1 MTTIPTLTNFTIP
14 TKRYGDASFNLID
27 PSSNSPGSFTFSSG
41 SPSIATISG
50 RTVTI
55 VGIGSSVITAT
66 QAASGIYTTNN
77 ISAVLVVTTM
87 PPTLTNF
94 TIPIKRYGDAS
105 FNLIDPSSNSPG
117 SFTFSSGSPSVATIS
132 GRTVTI
138 VNFGSSVI
146 TATQAASGSYAANDI
161 SAVLIVT
168 TPPTWY
174 PNLIQNTSTG
184 ALDIIGTAYTGDNT
198 YTIWVDTTFTLAQ
211 VDVDRLPPLIRGQN
225 LRPTGIGVLPMII
238 MTSTNQ
244 NPDCPILYDC
254 SENRYAVSIFHLNNP
269 YYTAQQLPVN
279 DPRYDSQD
287 LKAYKDVIVIN
298 GLISANNTI
307 LYNQDSITVN
317 IHIKQGAGI
326 WNNIYYAEKIVHF
339 PFTITKVATN
349 ISLRSINLT
358 PLPLALLGNNGS
370 GYTIQREY
378 LQASMDLSYS
388 MFATTNRQLLNGG
401 GFDYTNIIYYLTQ
414 PSRDVFTFQNDHISI
429 TENRITFLSASYS
442 YNPIVPNDN
451 PVYDEIPILFFQEAS
466 ASYKRSQFIGDPI
479 YSPPLQ
485 RTTIKLR
492 IVKSMPTFKGQTPEV
507 NSDVAGTVY
516 TLPDISKMTYDD
528 PFEIIP
534 PLSNNTDASDN
545 FVISSSNP
553 DIVKIK
559 IENGKHMA
567 YIYNAGN
574 ITITVTQTTTRN
586 FNAKTATFLI
596 YVNLISPSLINCN
609 TNVVYTNPYQRQFWT
624 RFKPACPD
632 YNFSIKD
639 AAGVTRKLT
648 APEVDD
654 LYSERRKTEILK
666 YSKNVGG
673 LTKSQKYA
681 KAMRGELM
689 RQIGNESKYLT
700 GANGSTLLCPS
711 QPSRVLCGLTSACG
725 VPGKER
731 VLCYDPSIN
740 VYNLTRTYEY
750 KGGQQTVS
758 NIPTLALTQPR
769 NLVADV
775 SDNNRIILTWDSPIS
790 NGGLAITGYVISYSL
805 NNKIWAPYTSLFP
818 NKNGPIDELTGER
831 NGNTVIFQDISGSIV
846 IKSDTVYYISVFSA
860 NERGL
865 SSVPATVSVKTTSV
879 PTIITDF
886 GLFDVDRKFLSIDLK
901 WTDPINVGSSGG
913 GYNGPAISQYQLQYK
928 TSTDTSWTKI
938 LIDILSVV
946 SDTANP
952 TYKKYTLRNISN
964 EKTYSIKIEPINKIG
979 TGPESKIITARTLM
993 KPGPPINI
1001 VIISRYGVPP
1011 ASTGA
1016 GNSKINYITVTW
1028 DKPDTGGSNISSYNI
1043 TITGFETKFY
1053 PVVLSSTQTSYT
1065 YYITTLNSKFIDIGT
1080 YSLSLTAKNSNFTS
1094 ESSIVS
1100 SITILPITSKMTI
1113 VEPININYNGNTIT
1127 NITISF
1133 LVETFN
1139 YIDNPITNIKV
1150 SGLGDSG
1157 NDTYETLINIDNQ
1170 TIVGTG
1176 KHTIVVPTFFNNV
1189 TLIRAGNS
1197 YTISVNAQF
1206 GGNAYSSDTKS
1217 ENVLIQPS
1225 IRV

>member
-1 MTTIPTLTNFTIP
+1 MTTIPTLSNFTIP
-14 TKRYGDASFNLID
+14 NKIYGDTSFNLID
-27 PSSNSPGSFTFSSG
+27 PSSNSPGSFTFTSG
-41 SPSIATISG
+41 S
-50 RTVTI
+50 
-55 VGIGSSVITAT
+55 
-66 QAASGIYTTNN
+66 
-77 ISAVLVVTTM
+77 L
-87 PPTLTNF
+87 
-94 TIPIKRYGDAS
+94 
-105 FNLIDPSSNSPG
+105 
-117 SFTFSSGSPSVATIS
+117 SVATIS

-138 VNFGSSVI
+138 VGAGSSVI
-146 TATQAASGSYAANDI
+146 TAIQSASGIYTTRDI
-161 SAVLIVT
+161 SAVFVVT

-198 YTIWVDTTFTLAQ
+198 YTLWVDTTFTLAQ
-211 VDVDRLPPLIRGQN
+211 VDVDRLPPLIRGSN

-238 MTSTNQ
+238 STSTNQ

-254 SENRYAVSIFHLNNP
+254 SENSYALSVFLLNTLF
-269 YYTAQQLPVN
+269 YTAQQLPVN

-287 LKAYKDVIVIN
+287 LRAYKDVFIIN
-298 GLISANNTI
+298 GVIDASNSI
-307 LYNQDSITVN
+307 LYNQDSITITVY
-317 IHIKQGAGI
+317 IKQAAGI
-326 WNNIYYAEKIVHF
+326 WNNIYYAEKIVNF

-349 ISLRSINLT
+349 ISLRNISLT
-358 PLPLALLGNNGS
+358 PLPLSLLGSNGS
-370 GYTIQREY
+370 GYTIEREY
-378 LQASMDLSYS
+378 LQTSMDLSYS
-388 MFATTNRQLLNGG
+388 IFATTDRQLLNGG
-401 GFDYTNIIYYLTQ
+401 GFDYTNVIYYLTQ
-414 PSRDVFTFQNDHISI
+414 PSREIFTFQNDHISI
-429 TENRITFLSASYS
+429 TNNRITFLSASYS
-442 YNPIVPNDN
+442 YNPNVPNDN
-451 PVYDEIPILFFQEAS
+451 PVYDEIPILFFQEAT
-466 ASYKRSQFIGDPI
+466 ASYKRSQFIGDSI

-485 RTTIKLR
+485 RTTINIR
-492 IVKSMPTFKGQTPEV
+492 IVKSTPTFKGQIPEV
-507 NSDVAGTVY
+507 NSEISGTKY
-516 TLPDISKMTYDD
+516 TLPDISKMTYDE
-528 PFEIIP
+528 PFEIISP
-534 PLSNNTDASDN
+534 GTDNTDASDN
-545 FVISSSNP
+545 FIVSSSNP

-559 IENGKHMA
+559 IENGKNMA
-567 YIYNAGN
+567 YIYNAGT
-574 ITITVTQTTTRN
+574 ITITITQTTTRN
-586 FNAKTATFLI
+586 FKSKSATFLI

-609 TNVVYTNPYQRQFWT
+609 TNIIYTNPYQKQFWT

-639 AAGVTRKLT
+639 STGVTRKLT

-654 LYSERRKTEILK
+654 IYSERRKTEILK
-666 YSKNVGG
+666 YTKNVGG

-681 KAMRGELM
+681 KAVRGELM

-700 GANGSTLLCPS
+700 GANGSTLVCPS
-711 QPSRVLCGLTSACG
+711 PPSRVLCGLTSACG

-750 KGGQQTVS
+750 KAGQQTVS

-805 NNKIWAPYTSLFP
+805 NNKIWAPYTSIFP
-818 NKNGPIDELTGER
+818 NKNGLIDQLTGER
-831 NGNTVIFQDISGSIV
+831 NGNTVVFQDISGSFV
-846 IKSDTVYYISVFSA
+846 IKNDTVYYISVFSA

-865 SSVPATVSVKTTSV
+865 SSVPVTTSVKTTSV

-886 GLFDVDRKFLSIDLK
+886 GLFDVDRKFLSADLK

-938 LIDILSVV
+938 LINILSVV

-979 TGPESKIITARTLM
+979 IGPESKIITARTLM
-993 KPGPPINI
+993 KPSPPLNI
-1001 VIISRYGVPP
+1001 VVTSRYGVPP

-1016 GNSKINYITVTW
+1016 GTSKINYITVTW
-1028 DKPDTGGSNISSYNI
+1028 DKPDNGGSVISSYNI
-1043 TITGFETKFY
+1043 TISGYETKFS
-1053 PVVLSSTQTSYT
+1053 PVILTSQQTSYS

-1080 YSLSLTAKNSNFTS
+1080 YSLSLTSKNSNFTS
-1094 ESSIVS
+1094 ESSILS
-1100 SITILPITSKMTI
+1100 TITILPITSKITI
-1113 VEPININYNGNTIT
+1113 VEPIIINYLGNTIT
-1127 NITISF
+1127 NIKISF

-1150 SGLGDSG
+1150 SGLGDLG
-1157 NDTYETLINIDNQ
+1157 ADTYETLLDIDNHA
-1170 TIVGTG
+1170 IVGTG
-1176 KHTIVVPTFFNNV
+1176 KHTITVPTYLNSV
-1189 TLIRAGNS
+1189 TLIRAGNN
-1197 YTISVNAQF
+1197 YTINVNAQF
-1206 GGNAYSSDTKS
+1206 GGSVYSSDTKS
-1217 ENVLIQPS
+1217 ESVLIQPL